1 MKIKTAIRSWKEWY
15 SASHSVFSVRTLD
28 IKLGVWSRGKLT
40 KKVED
45 VGWKDLHRY
54 LNEELLERNITL
66 GTMKQHLA
74 ALSSLFHYLFN
85 EGVVKKNPAAI
96 VKINARALSFAQL
109 EPPEKEPFDA
119 REYSILMAHFK
130 IASGTTYQE
139 KRMLDF
145 WGASVPL
152 AYYCGLRLRDCA
164 MLEYDNFT
172 PNGLVV
178 HTKKRMKRVVLPWK
192 DPVILTKDITD
203 VRKWVSKRHMTTGAW
218 LTKRLKHPANF
229 VFDYPAKAYEDGRS
243 NKLSTAFERLTRKL
257 HITRSDSDKGKTFH
271 MLRHS
276 FVTRLA
282 NLGVSL
288 EDIAEK
294 VGHSSIKTTQ
304 GYNHTVKTICKSNA
318 P

>member
-28 IKLGVWSRGKLT
+28 IKLGVWSKGKLT

-54 LNEELLERNITL
+54 LNEELPERNITL

-74 ALSSLFHYLFN
+74 ALNSLFHYLFN

-130 IASGTTYQE
+130 IASGTTFQE

-172 PNGLVV
+172 PKGLVV
-178 HTKKRMKRVVLPWK
+178 YTKKRMKRVVLPWK
-192 DPVILTKDITD
+192 DPVILTKDVTD
-203 VRKWVSKRHMTTGAW
+203 VRNWVSTRHMTTGAW
-218 LTKRLKHPANF
+218 LKKSMPLHRPPNF
-229 VFDYPAKAYEDGRS
+229 VFDEPAKAYEDGNS
-243 NKLSTAFERLTRKL
+243 NKLSTAFERLTRGL
-257 HITRSDSDKGKTFH
+257 GVVRDSGKGKTFH

-282 NLGVSL
+282 SLGVSL

-304 GYNHTVKTICKSNA
+304 GYNHK

>member
-1 MKIKTAIRSWKEWY
+1 MKIKQAIQLWKEWY
-15 SASHSVFSVRTLD
+15 SASHSVFSLRTLE
-28 IKLGVWSRGKLT
+28 IKLGVWSKGRLT

-54 LNEELLERNITL
+54 LNEELFERGITL

-74 ALSSLFHYLFN
+74 ALNSLFHYLFN

-109 EPPEKEPFDA
+109 EPPEKDPFDA
-119 REYSILMAHFK
+119 REYSVTMAHLK
-130 IASGTTYQE
+130 LASGGRT
-139 KRMLDF
+139 DF
-145 WGASVPL
+145 WRVAVPL

-172 PNGLVV
+172 PKGLVV
-178 HTKKRMKRVVLPWK
+178 YTKKRLKRVVLPWK
-192 DPVILTKDITD
+192 DPLILTKDVTD
-203 VRKWVSKRHMTTGAW
+203 VRTWVSNKHMTTGAW
-218 LTKRLKHPANF
+218 LKKSMPLHHPPNF
-229 VFDYPAKAYEDGRS
+229 VFDEPAKAYEDGNS
-243 NKLSTAFERLTRKL
+243 NKLSTAFERLTRGL
-257 HITRSDSDKGKTFH
+257 GVVRDSGKGKTFH

-304 GYNHTVKTICKSNA
+304 GYNHPCRKT